1 MGQSPAVD
9 FMKTKMYILIVAVF
23 LLSGCDATMT
33 MGGKVL
39 GVSSGKFIY
48 QDGYLSTQYKAN
60 VDQVWQA
67 GEKTVTE
74 LKGNKIEKD
83 RKITGGSL
91 KTVIADEKVTILIQ
105 YVEKDMTDVS
115 VMCGVGGSN
124 IASRLILDKI
134 AANIV
139 RP

>member
-1 MGQSPAVD
+1 
-9 FMKTKMYILIVAVF
+9 MKTKMYILIVAVF

-115 VMCGVGGSN
+115 VMRGVGGSN

>member
-1 MGQSPAVD
+1 
-9 FMKTKMYILIVAVF
+9 MKRNLCALIVSVF
-23 LLSGCDATMT
+23 LLSGCNAIMVMD
-33 MGGKVL
+33 GKVM

-67 GEKTVTE
+67 SEKTVTE
-74 LKGNKIEKD
+74 LKGRKIEKD
-83 RKITGGSL
+83 RKIASGSINA
-91 KTVIADEKVTILIQ
+91 VIADEKVTILVE
-105 YVEKDMTDVS
+105 YVEKNVTNIS
-115 VMCGVGGSN
+115 VLCGIGGNN
-124 IASRLILDKI
+124 IASRMIQDRI